1 MVVSNIDW
9 VPLHIFARGPG
20 IVYCIIPE
28 HIHIPTGLLE
38 ILKGSRGSQKAK
50 TTKWKYEAKF
60 EFPEGFIGERFKP
73 KNPLWGRYM
82 YGYFLQQHIVKLTAK
97 LIFVHTRGIVAYP
110 EDLSPSSSSVILLA
124 KAWRYPLASF
134 SSLTLQEENDI
145 FTTKF
150 IPKQSSESKWAL
162 YDKTFVM
169 SIQDGGIACRL
180 LCRFAPKRGGH
191 FVGTNCLNVVFTGSN

>member
-1 MVVSNIDW
+1 
-9 VPLHIFARGPG
+9 
-20 IVYCIIPE
+20 
-28 HIHIPTGLLE
+28 
-38 ILKGSRGSQKAK
+38 
-50 TTKWKYEAKF
+50 
-60 EFPEGFIGERFKP
+60 
-73 KNPLWGRYM
+73 M
-82 YGYFLQQHIVKLTAK
+82 YRYFLQQHIVKLTAK

-169 SIQDGGIACRL
+169 SIQDGGP
-180 LCRFAPKRGGH
+180 PKVLPAGYSAGLH
-191 FVGTNCLNVVFTGSN
+191 QNEVDTLFVPIV